1 VACSEGGRVEVDGG
15 GVTMTKNLRKR
26 TAAGRFE
33 ARIEVAACSGP
44 GMRQWCAPGPRS
56 RMAGGGSGVAVS
68 RATAERERA

>member
-33 ARIEVAACSGP
+33 ARIEVAACSG
-44 GMRQWCAPGPRS
+44 
-56 RMAGGGSGVAVS
+56 AGDEAVVCS
-68 RATAERERA
+68 RAKIEDGRWWQRRGSF